1 MTSAPAPFRLLRTAA
16 VATSVLSLAAGA
28 HLLGGGQL
36 PPVPLMGACMALV
49 VLCAVL
55 LTGRKIPVPV
65 MAGVLVAGQG
75 ILHETFTVLSPSG
88 PPAAASAAHV
98 HHGSPGAPAP
108 SAGPELHG
116 HLTADFDPPMLG
128 LHIAATLVTLVT
140 AMLLARGEEALWALA
155 AWLRPL
161 RGLSAVRILFPSP
174 VAAPVPSRA
183 MARRWRILHR
193 QPPRGPP
200 AAA

>member
-28 HLLGGGQL
+28 HLLGGGVL
-36 PPVPLMGACMALV
+36 PPAPVLGACMALV
-49 VLCAVL
+49 VLCTVL
-55 LTGRKIPVPV
+55 LTGRK
-65 MAGVLVAGQG
+65 MATPALAGILLAGQG
-75 ILHETFTVLSPSG
+75 ILHETFTVLSAPR

-108 SAGPELHG
+108 PAGPELHG

-128 LHIAATLVTLVT
+128 LHIAATLVT
-140 AMLLARGEEALWALA
+140 AMLLAKGEEALWALA

-161 RGLSAVRILFPSP
+161 RGIAAVRILFPSP

-183 MARRWRILHR
+183 MARRWRILR
-193 QPPRGPP
+193 RPPLRGPP